1 MTKSKICIVV
11 LQTALEEEVANKVHQ
26 LNDIVSGNPLV
37 IKMVVSYYRGKGS
50 LGELLGSL
58 VRSVIDDKNLH
69 INLVS
74 ALCDLLKCFTAL
86 D

>member
-1 MTKSKICIVV
+1 
-11 LQTALEEEVANKVHQ
+11 VANKVHQ

-74 ALCDLLKCFTAL
+74 HFIEL
-86 D
+86 DYVL